1 MDQGKNA
8 LLNFINYQSGTDKIY
23 LYDKDQKKPKYQS
36 LINKREQT
44 GVQHFNVW
52 KLLLIIQLIGIITK
66 ISMIKIQTKIHKVLI
81 VFDDIIVDMLSKK
94 KCANDYWIIYS

>member
-23 LYDKDQKKPKYQS
+23 LYAKDQKKPKYQS

-44 GVQHFNVW
+44 GVQHFNV
-52 KLLLIIQLIGIITK
+52 
-66 ISMIKIQTKIHKVLI
+66 
-81 VFDDIIVDMLSKK
+81 
-94 KCANDYWIIYS
+94 